1 MTDAPPPSQPAT
13 TPTAYQ
19 PPPGYVL
26 TPAVPVARSRNLG
39 LLAFVVAL
47 FVIVATVVASI
58 VIGIG
63 AAPFAVQDGAAFHYN
78 LEVGSRNPTE
88 SALAVASL
96 VQGFAGTALG
106 VWALVQG
113 IVAAATR
120 RGRALGVTAIVLA
133 ALGPIVSVGVTLAT
147 VATHLP
153 H

>member
-1 MTDAPPPSQPAT
+1 MTDAPPSRPAP
-13 TPTAYQ
+13 TPAAYQ

-47 FVIVATVVASI
+47 FVIVATVVA
-58 VIGIG
+58 
-63 AAPFAVQDGAAFHYN
+63 
-78 LEVGSRNPTE
+78 
-88 SALAVASL
+88 
-96 VQGFAGTALG
+96 
-106 VWALVQG
+106 
-113 IVAAATR
+113 
-120 RGRALGVTAIVLA
+120 RALGVTAIVLA